1 MRRTARRAF
10 LRVDSE
16 EDAMTTTSTGNW
28 IVTSGGPAPE
38 IPDLPLPDFLL
49 AGRPPDRPAIVDG
62 PSGRGMTY
70 GQLADGVRCVAA
82 GFAARGLRPGDA
94 VALLAPNSPEWLLTA
109 YGVMAAGGVVT
120 GVNPLCTAREVAGQ
134 LADADA
140 RFLVTVPPF
149 LPAAREAVAGR
160 DTEIVLIGLPAEIT
174 TEGTTAFA
182 DLVQYT
188 GEPPDVRLDPA
199 TDLALQPYSSGT
211 SGLPKGVMLTHR
223 ACVANVV
230 QQEYAIPFR
239 GDDRVLAVA
248 PFFHAV
254 GFGVV
259 ANGAL
264 HAGATLITMPRFDVE
279 QFLEL
284 IERYRVTATIVVPPI
299 VLALAKHPAVDHAD
313 LRSLRFVGCGAAPLG
328 AAVQQA
334 AADRVGCPVLQGWGM
349 TEMVAGGAIW
359 RLDTPIVPGAAG
371 MLFPGLDARVV
382 ELADGTDLPP
392 GEAGELLIRT
402 VSVMAGYRGAPGA
415 TAATVDADGWLH
427 TGDVATV
434 SADGVLHIVDRVKE
448 LIKVKGFQVAPAE
461 LEAVLRA
468 HPDVAEAAV
477 VPMPDEMSGEVPKAF
492 VVRVPGS
499 TVSAEDI
506 IDYVAGRVARYKRVR
521 AVEFIEAVPTSP
533 AGKTLRR
540 LLRA

>member
-1 MRRTARRAF
+1 
-10 LRVDSE
+10 
-16 EDAMTTTSTGNW
+16 MTTISETW

-38 IPDLPLPDFLL
+38 VPDLPLPDFLL
-49 AGRPPDRPAIVDG
+49 AGKAPDRPAIVDG
-62 PSGRGMTY
+62 PSGRGLTY
-70 GQLADGVRCVAA
+70 GELTDGVRRVAA
-82 GFAARGLRPGDA
+82 GFAARGLGTGEA
-94 VALLAPNSPEWLLTA
+94 VALLAPNLPEWLLAA
-109 YGVMAAGGVVT
+109 YGVMTAGGVVT
-120 GVNPLCTAREVAGQ
+120 GVNPLCTAGEVAGQ

-149 LPAAREAVAGR
+149 LPIARAAVAGR
-160 DTEIVLIGLPAEIT
+160 RTEIVLIGPP
-174 TEGTTAFA
+174 TEGTTPFA
-182 DLVQYT
+182 DLLRHSDL
-188 GEPPDVRLDPA
+188 PPHVHLDPA
-199 TDLALQPYSSGT
+199 TDLAMQPYSSGT

-230 QQEYAIPFR
+230 QQECAIPFR
-239 GDDRVLAVA
+239 SDDRVLAVA

-259 ANGAL
+259 ANATL
-264 HAGATLITMPRFDVE
+264 HAGATLVTMPRFDVE

-299 VLALAKHPAVDHAD
+299 VLALAKHPAVDGAD
-313 LRSLRFVGCGAAPLG
+313 LRSLRFIGCGAAPLG

-359 RLDTPIVPGAAG
+359 RLGTPIVPGAAG
-371 MLFPGLDARVV
+371 MLFPGVDARVV
-382 ELADGTDLPP
+382 DLADGTDLPP

-402 VSVMAGYRGAPGA
+402 PSAMAGYRGAPGA

-434 SADGVLHIVDRVKE
+434 SVDGVVHIVDRVKE

-461 LEAVLRA
+461 LEVLLRA

-477 VPMPDEMSGEVPKAF
+477 VPMPDEQSGEVPKAF

-499 TVSAEDI
+499 TVSAEEI

-521 AVEFIEAVPTSP
+521 VVEFIDMVPTSP